1 MGRVGNCPPI
11 FGQLSDAAAVAE
23 AQSISTC
30 QPSFRKL
37 LTPLTTYSAIKMII
51 LLNNGSKFNIQSIV
65 GGIQLG
71 KYISYTLETIQKYRK
86 ICFIFNNYV
95 VSMM

>member
-1 MGRVGNCPPI
+1 MGGHLGRVGNCPPI

-37 LTPLTTYSAIKMII
+37 LTPLNLYSNILNVFFIQFSLYFLRPSLKHKIFLLSILTTSQWV
-51 LLNNGSKFNIQSIV
+51 SKHF
-65 GGIQLG
+65 
-71 KYISYTLETIQKYRK
+71 
-86 ICFIFNNYV
+86 
-95 VSMM
+95 